1 MIIKKNLP
9 AEDQSEKT
17 KKRNR
22 SWRQPEE
29 MFHLLLLS
37 LEGKRKKIKRAPK
50 RKKGGHGSRES
61 QRKRSEAKD
70 GGR

>member
-1 MIIKKNLP
+1 
-9 AEDQSEKT
+9 
-17 KKRNR
+17 
-22 SWRQPEE
+22 

-37 LEGKRKKIKRAPK
+37 LEGKRKKIKSAPK